1 MVKQYDTV
9 IIGGGQAGLAMSY
22 HLRRHGIEHVIL
34 ERHRLAERWR
44 SERWA
49 SLMFQMPNWW
59 ISLPGMPFEA
69 ADPNAFAS
77 ANDILNFLEAYALR
91 MQVPIRTGVEVRLLS
106 SEGSDGFALQ
116 TTAGAMTARNVVIA
130 TGAYHRAR
138 IPDFAAAIPAEVHQ
152 ISAAQYRAPEDLPVG
167 AVLVVGS
174 GASGSQIAEDL
185 LRAGRRVFLSVGRHR
200 AVPRRYRGRDVIWWL
215 ERLGSFDMTVESLAG
230 GPYPPRAVYTGASGG
245 HDLSPR
251 LLAQAG
257 VTVLG
262 RVEAFS
268 EGAFSLA
275 KGVNAVL
282 DEADDGMLALLDAA
296 DALAA
301 KLADEDFE
309 PAPER
314 PARGSPVPELER
326 LSISDADI
334 RTVIWATG
342 YNHDFRWVRLPL
354 FDGTGTP
361 VHRRGVTDWPGVY
374 FLGLFWMHSFGS
386 STLPYVGRDAEY
398 LANKIAQSR
407 ISTPLLQ

>member
-1 MVKQYDTV
+1 MDEHHDAV
-9 IIGGGQAGLAMSY
+9 IVGGGQAGLAMSF
-22 HLRRHGIEHVIL
+22 HLGRHGIEHVIL

-59 ISLPGMPFEA
+59 ISMPGMRFEA

-77 ANDILNFLEAYALR
+77 ANDILNFLETYAAR
-91 MQVPIRTGVEVRLLS
+91 MQAPVRTGVEVKLLS
-106 SEGSDGFALQ
+106 PAGDDGLALE
-116 TTAGAMTARNVVIA
+116 TTAGAMTARSVVIA
-130 TGAYHRAR
+130 TGAYHSAK
-138 IPDFAAAIPAEVHQ
+138 IPDYAAAIPPEVHQ
-152 ISAAQYRAPEDLPVG
+152 VSAAQYRAPGALPVG

-185 LRAGRRVFLSVGRHR
+185 LRAGRRVYLSVGRHR

-215 ERLGSFDMTVESLAG
+215 ERLGRFDATVETLAG
-230 GPYPPRAVYTGASGG
+230 GPYPPRAVYTGAGGG

-251 LLAQAG
+251 LLEQAG
-257 VTVLG
+257 VTVVGRILG
-262 RVEAFS
+262 FR

-275 KGVNAVL
+275 KDVNAVL
-282 DEADDGMLALLDAA
+282 DDAEDGLFAFLDAA

-301 KLADEDFE
+301 GLADENFD

-314 PARGSPVPELER
+314 PLPGRRVPEPEQ
-326 LSISDADI
+326 LSLRDRDI
-334 RTVIWATG
+334 NTVVWATG
-342 YNHDFRWVRLPL
+342 YTNDFSWVRLPL
-354 FDGTGTP
+354 FDGAGTP
-361 VHRRGVTDWPGVY
+361 VQNRGVTGWPGVY

-398 LANKIAQSR
+398 LADRIAR
-407 ISTPLLQ
+407 EMPLR